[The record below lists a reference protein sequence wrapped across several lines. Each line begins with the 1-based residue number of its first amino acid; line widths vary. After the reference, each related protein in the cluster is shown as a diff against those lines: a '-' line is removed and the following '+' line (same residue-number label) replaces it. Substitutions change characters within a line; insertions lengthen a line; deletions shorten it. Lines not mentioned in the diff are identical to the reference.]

1 MLSPLASA
9 HEKLKSAEAM
19 LSQINAHAMSAH
31 LADAQRRWQQL
42 RMVDLSAPLSRLPLF
57 ARRRTVEAYR
67 LRLAEAWKQAQQ
79 SLQLFQSQLRGPQ
92 AGPAA
97 ERFSVE
103 AFKAEL
109 LTRYCAHVLHY
120 QSELGK
126 QGRRQIPAEWMQL
139 AAAAAL
145 VSVIQSALLLWVLHQ
160 PSRRPARTRRVLT
173 PQRPWAGA
181 VSRPVSVRSLSL
193 PLLC

>member
-1 MLSPLASA
+1 MLSPLAAA

-19 LSQINAHAMSAH
+19 FAQVNAHAMSLH

-42 RMVDLSAPLSRLPLF
+42 RRVDLSAPLSRLPLF
-57 ARRRTVEAYR
+57 ARRHTVEAYR
-67 LRLAEAWKQAQQ
+67 LRLAEAWKQAQH
-79 SLQLFQSQLRGPQ
+79 SLYHFQDQLRGPQ
-92 AGPAA
+92 AGPAG
-97 ERFSVE
+97 EGFSVE

-120 QSELGK
+120 QAELGK
-126 QGRRQIPAEWMQL
+126 HGRRQIPAEWMQW

-145 VSVIQSALLLWVLHQ
+145 VSVIQAALVLWVLHQ
-160 PSRRPARTRRVLT
+160 PRRRRAHARRAVT
-173 PQRPWAGA
+173 PQRLLPA
-181 VSRPVSVRSLSL
+181 VFLRPTVVPLSL